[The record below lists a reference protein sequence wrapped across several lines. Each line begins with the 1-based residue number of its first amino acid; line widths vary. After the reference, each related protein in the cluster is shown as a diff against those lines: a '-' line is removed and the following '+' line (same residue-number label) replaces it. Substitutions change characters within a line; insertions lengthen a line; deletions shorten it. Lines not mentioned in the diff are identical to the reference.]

1 MEIDLVFLSRLQF
14 ALTLMFHILFPVLTI
29 GLALFLVVTE
39 FLWLKTLEE
48 IYYRIYRFWVKIF
61 AINFGVG
68 VVTGIVMEFEFGTN
82 FSRFAQAAANVFSP
96 LLAYEAMTA
105 FFLEA
110 GFLGIMLLGWKR
122 VRPAI
127 HFLAT
132 CLVAFGSLLSAFWI
146 LVANSWM
153 QTPAGYRFADGKFWV
168 VDFATAIFNPSLPP
182 RVSHTV
188 MASFETSVFAV
199 AGISAYFLLKG
210 KNEAFFRRSMG
221 IALIMAAV
229 YAPLQMLLG
238 DYSGRVVFRH
248 QPAKLAA
255 IEAHWETNTR
265 GGAPFA
271 AIAFPD
277 MEKERNRFEITVP
290 YGLSLLVTHTL
301 DGRVPG
307 LKEFPRQDRPN
318 AAILFWSF
326 RLMVAIGTI
335 FLLIMIWAAVLWRKG
350 KLFETR
356 LFLRA
361 LVAISPLGFLAAEA
375 GWITTEMGRQPW
387 LVYNLF
393 RTAEGVSPIPAGNV
407 VWSLCL
413 IFIVYPIIGGSYL
426 FYIGKA
432 LRSGPDF
439 FSPVPPVQRPAG
451 MRALRHGDHLRSG
464 VKDAKV

>member
-1 MEIDLVFLSRLQF
+1 MEMNLVFLSRVQF
-14 ALTLMFHILFPVLTI
+14 ALTTMFHILFPVLTM
-29 GLALFLVVTE
+29 GLALFLVVLE
-39 FLWLKTLEE
+39 LLWLRTLEE
-48 IYYRIYRFWVKIF
+48 IYYRMYRFWVKIF

-68 VVTGIVMEFEFGTN
+68 VVTGIVLEFEFGTN
-82 FSRFAQAAANVFSP
+82 FSRFAQAVANVFAP
-96 LLAYEAMTA
+96 LLAYEVLTA

-122 VRPAI
+122 ISPRI

-132 CLVAFGSLLSAFWI
+132 CLVAFGSLLSSFWI
-146 LVANSWM
+146 LAANSWM
-153 QTPAGYRFADGKFWV
+153 QTPVGYRFAEGKFWV
-168 VDFATAIFNPSLPP
+168 VDFATAIFNPSMPA
-182 RVSHTV
+182 RVGHML
-188 MASFETSVFAV
+188 MASFETSVFAI
-199 AGISAYFLLKG
+199 AGISAYFLLRG
-210 KNEAFFRRSMG
+210 KDEAFFRRSMG

-271 AIAFPD
+271 VIAFPD
-277 MEKERNRFEITVP
+277 MEKEQNHFEITVP
-290 YGLSLLVTHTL
+290 DGLSLLVTHTPN
-301 DGRVPG
+301 GRVPG

-350 KLFETR
+350 KLFDTR
-356 LFLRA
+356 LFLRV
-361 LVAISPLGFLAAEA
+361 LVAISPLGFLATEA
-375 GWITTEMGRQPW
+375 GWVTTEIGRQPW
-387 LVYNLF
+387 LVYNLL
-393 RTAEGVSPIPAGNV
+393 RTAEGVSPIPVGNV

-413 IFIVYPIIGGSYL
+413 IFIVQPIIGGSYL
-426 FYIGKA
+426 FYVLKT
-432 LRSGPDF
+432 LRNGPDLS
-439 FSPVPPVQRPAG
+439 SPIPPIQRPAG
-451 MRALRHGDHLRSG
+451 MRALRG
-464 VKDAKV
+464 